1 MRRAAPAAAPV
12 AVDKEVKRKQRMG
25 DIKLDLHRVLLD
37 NLNLAALEHATEA
50 DLRAEIN
57 AISAEHLND
66 NAIVLGREDRI
77 ILNKELYDE
86 VTGLG
91 PLETLLQD
99 ESVNDILVNGPQ
111 QIFVERSGKL
121 ELTDVTFKDERH
133 LLRIIDKI
141 VSAVGRRVD
150 ESKPYVDARLKDGS
164 RFNAMVPPVAVD
176 GSLVS
181 IRKFKKDKLGIDD
194 LVQFGAFSE
203 EMAAYLQA
211 AVSTRLNVIVSG
223 GTGSGKTTTL
233 NALSSFI
240 ADDERILTIEDTAEL
255 QLQQTHVG
263 RMESRPPNVEGKG
276 EVSPRDCL
284 KNALRMRPD
293 RIIVGET
300 RGEEVIDMLQAMNT
314 GHDGSMTTIHA
325 NNPRDGISRLE
336 NMVAMAGIE
345 MPLKAVR
352 SQISSAVNLIVQ
364 ASRLQDGSRRMT
376 SITEITGMEGD
387 VISMQEIF
395 RFQRVGPD
403 ARQQDH
409 RPLSQ
414 PQACAATSPSAS
426 ASGAMICP
434 RPSLNPSQRSK
445 PHGHQCRT
453 HHLRSDLYRRAGA
466 RRRASIWRLFG
477 RSISLNSRV
486 NRRLEMIEKGD
497 TPRGGAG
504 QICARR
510 CSSTR
515 KSKGIPLYSLWL
527 SEKAQKGRDCLLPA
541 TADHGDGRP
550 FGSVLPWPDRRHRDR
565 STRAHRRLHRHGGR
579 CCVYVGVHESQQAH
593 GDHRRTA
600 PRCGRADGALLARR
614 SPVHQR
620 HHHREQRNPRP
631 ACLRIRCD
639 RG

>member
-1 MRRAAPAAAPV
+1 MFSKYKKPSAAAPASEVKPDDKVTNIAPAGQAPATAPAVTRKAPQAVPAQV
-12 AVDKEVKRKQRMG
+12 APADKERKRKERMG
-25 DIKLDLHRVLLD
+25 EIKLDLHRVLLE
-37 NLNLAALEHATEA
+37 NLNLSALEHATEQ
-50 DLRAEIN
+50 DLRQE
-57 AISAEHLND
+57 ISAIASEFLEERS
-66 NAIVLGREDRI
+66 IVLNREDRQT
-77 ILNKELYDE
+77 LTSELYDE

-99 ESVNDILVNGPQ
+99 ETVNDILVNGPQ

-121 ELTDVTFKDERH
+121 ELTDITFKDERH

-150 ESKPYVDARLKDGS
+150 ESNPYVDARLKDGS

-194 LVQFGAFSE
+194 LVNFGAFTE

-211 AVSTRLNVIVSG
+211 AVATRLNIIVSG

-240 ADDERILTIEDTAEL
+240 DNSERILTIEDTAEL

-325 NNPRDGISRLE
+325 NSARDGVSRLE
-336 NMVAMAGIE
+336 NMIAMAGIE

-376 SITEITGMEGD
+376 SITEVTGMEGE

-395 RFQRVGPD
+395 RYQRVGLTPENKIIGHFTATGVRSAYAERFRMWGYD
-403 ARQQDH
+403 L
-409 RPLSQ
+409 P
-414 PQACAATSPSAS
+414 PTIYEPVAA
-426 ASGAMICP
+426 
-434 RPSLNPSQRSK
+434 
-445 PHGHQCRT
+445 
-453 HHLRSDLYRRAGA
+453 
-466 RRRASIWRLFG
+466 
-477 RSISLNSRV
+477 
-486 NRRLEMIEKGD
+486 E
-497 TPRGGAG
+497 
-504 QICARR
+504 
-510 CSSTR
+510 
-515 KSKGIPLYSLWL
+515 
-527 SEKAQKGRDCLLPA
+527 
-541 TADHGDGRP
+541 
-550 FGSVLPWPDRRHRDR
+550 
-565 STRAHRRLHRHGGR
+565 
-579 CCVYVGVHESQQAH
+579 
-593 GDHRRTA
+593 
-600 PRCGRADGALLARR
+600 
-614 SPVHQR
+614 
-620 HHHREQRNPRP
+620 
-631 ACLRIRCD
+631 
-639 RG
+639 

>member
-1 MRRAAPAAAPV
+1 MFSKYKKPGDVAAATAVPMSKAPAPQHQPEAAVAPKPVSMRRVAQAAAV
-12 AVDKEVKRKQRMG
+12 APQDRDVKRKQRMSE
-25 DIKLDLHRVLLD
+25 IKLELHRALLE
-37 NLNLAALEHATEA
+37 NLNLAALEHASEQ
-50 DLRAEIN
+50 DLRSEIN
-57 AISAEHLND
+57 EISAEIL
-66 NAIVLGREDRI
+66 AEKSIVLNREDRI
-77 ILNKELYDE
+77 QLNSELYDE

-91 PLETLLQD
+91 PLETLLKD
-99 ESVNDILVNGPQ
+99 DSINDILVNGPQ
-111 QIFVERSGKL
+111 QIFVERDGKL
-121 ELTDVTFKDERH
+121 QLTDVTFKDEKH

-150 ESKPYVDARLKDGS
+150 ESNPYVDARLKDGS
-164 RFNAMVPPVAVD
+164 RFNAMVPPIAVD

-194 LVQFGAFSE
+194 LVSFGAFSE

-211 AVSTRLNVIVSG
+211 AVATRLNIIVSG

-240 ADDERILTIEDTAEL
+240 ANDERILTIEDTAEL

-325 NNPRDGISRLE
+325 NSARDGVSRLE
-336 NMVAMAGIE
+336 NMIAMAGIE

-395 RFQRVGPD
+395 RYQRVGLTPENKIIG
-403 ARQQDH
+403 H
-409 RPLSQ
+409 FT
-414 PQACAATSPSAS
+414 ATGVRSHFSERFKMWGYDLPS
-426 ASGAMICP
+426 
-434 RPSLNPSQRSK
+434 
-445 PHGHQCRT
+445 
-453 HHLRSDLYRRAGA
+453 
-466 RRRASIWRLFG
+466 SIY
-477 RSISLNSRV
+477 
-486 NRRLEMIEKGD
+486 E
-497 TPRGGAG
+497 
-504 QICARR
+504 
-510 CSSTR
+510 
-515 KSKGIPLYSLWL
+515 
-527 SEKAQKGRDCLLPA
+527 
-541 TADHGDGRP
+541 
-550 FGSVLPWPDRRHRDR
+550 
-565 STRAHRRLHRHGGR
+565 
-579 CCVYVGVHESQQAH
+579 
-593 GDHRRTA
+593 
-600 PRCGRADGALLARR
+600 
-614 SPVHQR
+614 PVVVK
-620 HHHREQRNPRP
+620 
-631 ACLRIRCD
+631 
-639 RG
+639 